1 MELEVKYIET
11 EKVGL
16 WTFLRESGRHD
27 NEARWWIGMVYL
39 RSRHRYIAK
48 TYTNIIGIYVFFQ
61 DKEDDPFIDVNLY
74 VDCILDTLLKNI
86 GNRKVVLMSFS
97 PVIVQL

>member
-48 TYTNIIGIYVFFQ
+48 TYTDIIGI
-61 DKEDDPFIDVNLY
+61 
-74 VDCILDTLLKNI
+74 
-86 GNRKVVLMSFS
+86 
-97 PVIVQL
+97 